1 MERENTQRYKEFE
14 KRLHEIERRE
24 RELKVYYREKRESL
38 HNESIYLIKD
48 ALNSLGFKELKSLSK
63 KMKYEL

>member
-1 MERENTQRYKEFE
+1 MEEQKDRLKMKEFE

-24 RELKVYYREKRESL
+24 RELVVYYREKRESL
-38 HNESIYLIKD
+38 YENIDLIIDGMESLET
-48 ALNSLGFKELKSLSK
+48 KELMSLLK